1 VEGTGV
7 DVRPRGRSGQLR
19 FLLGLK
25 RTGLEPAETRAG
37 QPLRPLTVPNLV
49 SYLRVFALAVF
60 LVVALSSDDG
70 RVTGA
75 TLCFTFAA
83 AGDYL
88 DGLVA
93 RLTGQY
99 SRLGTLMDPF
109 VDRAVIVAGAIVA
122 WKFEL
127 LPRWGLA
134 LLAARELLMLI
145 LVGLALRRGLDIEI
159 NWVGRAAVWPAMGAI
174 GLTLIADVWL
184 AEALLYVGL
193 AGVWAASALYV
204 RDGLQ
209 ELRAGKNVLEGSRR
223 RFRL

>member
-1 VEGTGV
+1 
-7 DVRPRGRSGQLR
+7 VRY
-19 FLLGLK
+19 LLGLK

-37 QPLRPLTVPNLV
+37 QPLRPLTIPNLV
-49 SYLRVFALAVF
+49 TYLRIVSVGAF
-60 LVVALSSDDG
+60 LVIALSSDDG
-70 RVTGA
+70 RDTTA
-75 TLCFTFAA
+75 TLCFVFASG
-83 AGDYL
+83 GDYL

-109 VDRAVIVAGAIVA
+109 IDRTVIVAGAIVA

-134 LLAARELLMLI
+134 LLAIRELVMLV
-145 LVGLALRRGLDIEI
+145 LVSLALRRGLDIKI
-159 NWVGRAAVWPAMGAI
+159 NWIGRVAVWPAMSAI
-174 GLTLIADVWL
+174 GLTLITDTWL
-184 AEALLYVGL
+184 AEASLYLGL

-209 ELRAGKNVLEGSRR
+209 ELRAG
-223 RFRL
+223 